1 MVPSLQHEIYG
12 AYADEIEDEAVRYD
26 GTEDELLSAKTER

>member
-12 AYADEIEDEAVRYD
+12 ADEIEDEAVRYD